1 VSLSDDGSSQPCELV
16 SSSTMT
22 KLNSDWECRVGDGGL
37 SMYPRKKVSRCELV
51 VVVWKTD
58 NSIGYYSYVLTRLNL
73 RFTIDESNYL
83 EATQFKFLVND

>member
-1 VSLSDDGSSQPCELV
+1 
-16 SSSTMT
+16 
-22 KLNSDWECRVGDGGL
+22 
-37 SMYPRKKVSRCELV
+37 MYPRKKVSRCELV